1 VFTISIETQFK
12 AGHSVALP
20 DGSRE
25 PEHEHFWAV
34 LVEVSSDKLD
44 GRGMAIDF
52 AQLKARLTDI
62 TSKLGGASI
71 NDIDYFREKGPTAEN
86 VATYIFQRLEPNL
99 PDGVRLASVSVS
111 EQVGCTAKYS
121 AD

>member
-1 VFTISIETQFK
+1 MFTISIETQFK